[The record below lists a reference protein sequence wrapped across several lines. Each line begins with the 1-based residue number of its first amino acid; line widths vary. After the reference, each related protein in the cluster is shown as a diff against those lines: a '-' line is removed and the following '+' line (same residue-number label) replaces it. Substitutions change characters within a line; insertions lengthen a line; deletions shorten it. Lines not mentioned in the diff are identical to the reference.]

1 MIKIL
6 EKEKLAPYTSWLIGG
21 EADFFCLPK
30 TVEELKEAWL
40 WAEAKNLAVTWFGGG
55 TNLLVSDQGVRGL
68 TICLRYFSDIKTTLS
83 TDQIKIECL
92 SGTAKSELLKVFL
105 KQQLSPALF
114 LAGLPG
120 DVGGGIVMNAG
131 VAENFKPREFG
142 ELVESFKVLN
152 RVEGQF
158 VESVHRHQDLT
169 WSYRHCHGWGP
180 GIITEVNLKW
190 PLEKQEGL
198 LQAVKEA
205 NRNRLAKQP
214 LDMPSCGSVF
224 INPPQHK
231 AAQLIEACGLKGFQI
246 GDAQVS
252 KKHSN
257 FIVNLGEA
265 TASDT
270 WAVIQHVKK
279 TVLAVQ
285 GVDLRTEVVRIGDW
299 SGAR

>member
-6 EKEKLAPYTSWLIGG
+6 ENEKLAPYTSWLIGG
-21 EADFFCLPK
+21 VADYFCLPK
-30 TVEELKEAWL
+30 SVEELKEAWT
-40 WAEAKNLAVTWFGGG
+40 WAESQNLPVTWFGGG
-55 TNLLVSDQGVRGL
+55 TNLLVSDLGVRGL
-68 TICLRYFSDIKTTLS
+68 TICLRQFSEIKTSVENNNLK
-83 TDQIKIECL
+83 IKCL

-105 KQQLSPALF
+105 KQQLAPALF

-131 VAENFKPREFG
+131 VAESFKPREFG
-142 ELVESFKVLN
+142 ELVESFKVL
-152 RVEGQF
+152 RR
-158 VESVHRHQDLT
+158 ESGKFNESTYYHHDVK

-180 GIITEVNLKW
+180 GIITEVVLNW
-190 PLEKQEGL
+190 PLEKQEGIL
-198 LQAVKEA
+198 HSVKEA
-205 NRNRLAKQP
+205 NKSRLVKQP
-214 LDMPSCGSVF
+214 LDWPSCGSVF

-257 FIVNLGEA
+257 FIINLGKA
-265 TASDT
+265 TAADT

-279 TVLAVQ
+279 TVLSMQ
-285 GVDLRTEVVRIGDW
+285 GVDLNTEVVRIGDW
-299 SGAR
+299 SGTG

>member
-1 MIKIL
+1 MIKII

-40 WAEAKNLAVTWFGGG
+40 WAEEKKLPVTWFGGG

-68 TICLRYFSDIKTTLS
+68 TICLRQFSSIQTREIS
-83 TDQIKIECL
+83 DQLQIHCL

-105 KQQLSPALF
+105 KQQLAPALF

-142 ELVESFKVLN
+142 ELVKSFKVLN
-152 RVEGQF
+152 LKDGKFIETIFQHNEVE
-158 VESVHRHQDLT
+158 
-169 WSYRHCHGWGP
+169 WSYRHCRGWGP
-180 GIITEVNLKW
+180 GIITEVILQW
-190 PLEKQEGL
+190 SLEKQEGL
-198 LQAVKEA
+198 LQSVKEA
-205 NRNRLAKQP
+205 NRTRLSKQP

-257 FIVNLGEA
+257 FIVNLGNA

-270 WAVIQHVKK
+270 WAVIQQVRNEVLSKK
-279 TVLAVQ
+279 GIELS
-285 GVDLRTEVVRIGDW
+285 TEVVRIGDW
-299 SGAR
+299 SGAS